1 MVQEHGNV
9 VVKIESGFFPQLQ
22 KRSSI
27 PLKAHI
33 CAVAAAASTD
43 FFNRRLSVV
52 VVCLLTRFLAMC
64 ITCCTV
70 FRACQDIRNEFEKM
84 PRLCTTRCVFHG
96 VPCLH
101 MIEPP
106 GAVF

>member
-33 CAVAAAASTD
+33 HAVLQLPPPLQI
-43 FFNRRLSVV
+43 FFNRRLS
-52 VVCLLTRFLAMC
+52 CG
-64 ITCCTV
+64 
-70 FRACQDIRNEFEKM
+70 
-84 PRLCTTRCVFHG
+84 G
-96 VPCLH
+96 VPTYTLFSNVYNLLH
-101 MIEPP
+101 
-106 GAVF
+106 GF